1 MIFISDPFFRWSMF
15 PYLIVPMV
23 NSETLFLNFAQAK
36 LDGSKAIRGG
46 IPVVFPNFGPWK
58 LGPQHGFAR
67 ISSWTVDQKGD
78 DFVIF
83 TLSDN
88 DETRKM
94 WDYKFE
100 LRYTVRISDNS
111 LCK

>member
-1 MIFISDPFFRWSMF
+1 MSCIDVTFLSVD
-15 PYLIVPMV
+15 
-23 NSETLFLNFAQAK
+23 ETLFLNFVQAK

>member
-1 MIFISDPFFRWSMF
+1 M
-15 PYLIVPMV
+15 
-23 NSETLFLNFAQAK
+23 EAK

-46 IPVVFPNFGPWK
+46 IPVVFPNFGPWQ